1 MQTIHS
7 HTIYAAVSNHQMSAL
22 VGGSSSEQVR
32 TGLQSWPP
40 DATAGWLGLGLGVSL
55 YRGGLGPGRMGLG
68 ALYGEV
74 QDIMAK
80 GHMEHP
86 L

>member
-1 MQTIHS
+1 M
-7 HTIYAAVSNHQMSAL
+7 
-22 VGGSSSEQVR
+22 G
-32 TGLQSWPP
+32 
-40 DATAGWLGLGLGVSL
+40 
-55 YRGGLGPGRMGLG
+55 GGLGPGRMGLG

>member
-40 DATAGWLGLGLGVSL
+40 DATAGWLGLG
-55 YRGGLGPGRMGLG
+55 PGRMGLG